1 MRYHVNNYSTAEVQK
16 ILPHFRR
23 RQYEPFLLPSPRLCV
38 SARNLPAVM
47 APREASVETFY
58 PAAFAAGLVSALIR

>member
-38 SARNLPAVM
+38 SAQIFP
-47 APREASVETFY
+47 P
-58 PAAFAAGLVSALIR
+58 